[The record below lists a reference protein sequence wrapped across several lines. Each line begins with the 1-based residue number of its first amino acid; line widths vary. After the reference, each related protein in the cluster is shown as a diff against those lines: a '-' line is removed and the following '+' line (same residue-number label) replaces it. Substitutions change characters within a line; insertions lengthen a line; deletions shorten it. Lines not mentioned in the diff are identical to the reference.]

1 MDVATGPAVN
11 EQFNRTS
18 SKSGWCC
25 QSKLPKGPN
34 GRNLCRQCGVEVP
47 KGRLTFCS
55 DGCVDEWK
63 IKTNPGHARRLVF
76 KRDHGVCCLC
86 GRDTEALTKELKQL
100 RDQTCKRLKHNI
112 WGGGYYPRLQRHED
126 NLFAARCRALMLP
139 HNLWQLCQ
147 SLWEMD
153 HKVAVIE
160 GGGCCGLENLRTLC
174 WDCHRRET
182 RYLRGRLAGHQQLE
196 LPFWKARG

>member
-1 MDVATGPAVN
+1 MS

-18 SKSGWCC
+18 SKAGWCN
-25 QSKLPKGPN
+25 QNKLPKGPN
-34 GRNLCRQCGVEVP
+34 GRNLCRQCSVEVP

-63 IKTNPGHARRLVF
+63 IKTNPGHVRRLVF
-76 KRDHGVCCLC
+76 KRDHGICCLC
-86 GRDTEALTKELKQL
+86 GRDTVALDHELKQL
-100 RDQTCKRLKHNI
+100 RQQVVGTIKRNRWSIFH
-112 WGGGYYPRLQRHED
+112 YPRTQRHED
-126 NLFAARCRALMLP
+126 NPFAARCRQLFMP

-153 HKVAVIE
+153 HKRAVVE
-160 GGGCCGLENLRTLC
+160 GGGCCGLDNLRTLC

-182 RYLRGRLAGHQQLE
+182 RYLRGRRAGRWQLE
-196 LPFWKARG
+196 LPFWRPRG